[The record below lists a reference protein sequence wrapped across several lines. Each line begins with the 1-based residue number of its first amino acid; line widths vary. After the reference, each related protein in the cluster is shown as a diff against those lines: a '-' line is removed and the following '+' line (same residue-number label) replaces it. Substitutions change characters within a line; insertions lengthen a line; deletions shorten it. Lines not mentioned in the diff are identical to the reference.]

1 MTSQKLAFLTVM
13 IGMTAP
19 LAQVAFSQTETAA
32 TATSTPPVA
41 YVYVS
46 GTTPNGSNEIT
57 AFAAAAN
64 GKLTPVP
71 GSPFQTAGGSSM
83 AANGKYLF
91 AIGGTDIDSY
101 LMASNGSIKQVESFN
116 ALPYN
121 PDGQPG
127 TPYRLFLDHTGAT
140 LYDIFA
146 DGVNN
151 PYQAFRINKAT
162 GQLTFIGVPG
172 YDARIFDRP
181 LSFIG
186 DNKYGYY
193 ASAWIDGP
201 AIRGY
206 ERNSST
212 GMLTPLNNNTP
223 YPPAKASNI
232 SYYPLWLVADTTNHL
247 AVAFFPVPNA
257 PGNVNGPTQL
267 ATMTVD
273 SAGNLTTT
281 STYKN
286 MPVTA
291 TAPNN
296 DTINKMAMS
305 PSGKLLAVAGPK
317 GLQVF
322 HFNGASP
329 ITHYTGLLTTTQ
341 INELYW
347 DNANHLYALGEAAK
361 KLFVFTLTPTSVSQA
376 PGSPYTVITPT
387 NLIVQPKTA
396 VH

>member
-1 MTSQKLAFLTVM
+1 MTSHTLAFLTVLL
-13 IGMTAP
+13 GMTAP
-19 LAQVAFSQTETAA
+19 LAHVAFSQTETAA
-32 TATSTPPVA
+32 TATSTSPVA
-41 YVYVS
+41 YVYFS
-46 GTTPNGSNEIT
+46 GTTSKGANEIA

-64 GKLTPVP
+64 GKLAPVP
-71 GSPFQTAGGSSM
+71 GSPFNTAGGGSM
-83 AANGKYLF
+83 AVNGKYLF

-101 LMASNGSIKQVESFN
+101 LMASNGSIKSVASFN

-121 PDGQPG
+121 PDGPSG
-127 TPYRLFLDHTGAT
+127 TPYILFLDHTGAT
-140 LYDIFA
+140 LYDVFG
-146 DGVNN
+146 DGDNN
-151 PYQAFRINKAT
+151 PYQSFRINEAT

-172 YDARIFDRP
+172 EDARVFDRP

-201 AIRGY
+201 AIYGY

-212 GMLTPLNNNTP
+212 GVLTRLNNNTP

-232 SYYPLWLVADTTNHL
+232 AYYPSWLVADPTNHL

-257 PGNVNGPTQL
+257 PGIVNGPTQL

-273 SAGNLTTT
+273 SAGNLTTS

-291 TAPNN
+291 TTPTNN
-296 DTINKMAMS
+296 TINKMNMS

-317 GLQVF
+317 GLQIF

-341 INELYW
+341 IDELYW
-347 DNANHLYALGEAAK
+347 DNANHLYALAEAAK
-361 KLFVFTLTPTSVSQA
+361 KMFVFTITPTSVSQA
-376 PGSPYTVITPT
+376 SGSPHTVSTPT

-396 VH
+396 LH

>member
-1 MTSQKLAFLTVM
+1 MTSHTSAFLAVM

-19 LAQVAFSQTETAA
+19 LAQVASSQTATAA
-32 TATSTPPVA
+32 AATSTAPVA

-46 GTTPNGSNEIT
+46 GTTSTGANEIT

-64 GKLTPVP
+64 GKLTPLS
-71 GSPFQTAGGSSM
+71 GSPFKTAAGGSM
-83 AANGKYLF
+83 AVNGKYLF

-101 LMASNGSIKQVESFN
+101 LMASNGSIKHVESFN

-121 PDGQPG
+121 PDGSSG

-140 LYDIFA
+140 LYDVFG
-146 DGVNN
+146 DGDNN
-151 PYQAFRINKAT
+151 PYQAFRINKTT
-162 GQLTFIGVPG
+162 GQLTFIGIPG
-172 YDARIFDRP
+172 YDARVFDRP

-201 AIRGY
+201 AIYGY

-212 GMLTPLNNNTP
+212 GMLTRLNNNTP

-232 SYYPLWLVADTTNHL
+232 SYYPSWVSADPTNHL

-257 PGNVNGPTQL
+257 PGTVNGPTQL
-267 ATMTVD
+267 ATMNVD

-291 TAPNN
+291 TAANN
-296 DTINKMAMS
+296 ETINKMNMS

-317 GLQVF
+317 GLQIF

-329 ITHYTGLLTTTQ
+329 ITHYTGLLTTAA

-361 KLFVFTLTPTSVSQA
+361 KLYVFTITPTSVSQA
-376 PGSPYTVITPT
+376 AGSPYTVITPT

-396 VH
+396 LQ